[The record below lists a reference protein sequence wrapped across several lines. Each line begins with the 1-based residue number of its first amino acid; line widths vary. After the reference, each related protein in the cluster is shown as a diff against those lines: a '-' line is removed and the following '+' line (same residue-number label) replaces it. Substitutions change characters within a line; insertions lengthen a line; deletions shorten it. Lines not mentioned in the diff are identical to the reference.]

1 MLLRDD
7 ILNFFNFQVNQSD
20 KVLFA
25 SLSKP
30 IFVFGCNYRYKYK
43 YAGYGM
49 SLLFCTTF
57 SGASLSTHSLIH
69 GWTSSI
75 WTVASTRLG
84 HALQPLTSAQGSVVS
99 MPCMAWESYW
109 CATRFFSQWISV
121 LFWFFLFPSPFHVCL
136 DNFICRFWSQKTYFL
151 LHFLGNVAE
160 IIVQNFS

>member
-7 ILNFFNFQVNQSD
+7 ILNFFNFQVNQSE

-49 SLLFCTTF
+49 SLLFCITL

-84 HALQPLTSAQGSVVS
+84 RALQSLTSAQGS
-99 MPCMAWESYW
+99 MAWESYW
-109 CATRFFSQWISV
+109 CATRFFS
-121 LFWFFLFPSPFHVCL
+121 
-136 DNFICRFWSQKTYFL
+136 R
-151 LHFLGNVAE
+151 
-160 IIVQNFS
+160 